1 MEPQIGQLIT
11 APFLPVA
18 AEVKKFEPRQGYYR
32 LEVLLRDGNNQYLAQ
47 NINAIQLKQIQV
59 LERNP
64 LALTDN
70 AEDFFFLIEAHRLRL
85 AYQFDPQLAV
95 SISQV
100 DPLPHQIEA
109 VYHYVLASPR
119 IRFLIADDPGAGKT
133 IMAGLVLKEL
143 QYRRLVRRVLIVAP
157 GHLKYQWQREM
168 KERFGLSF
176 AIIDRARMESAW
188 GENVWEE
195 RDLCLTSIDFIKQDS
210 VRSTLNSAHWDMVFV
225 DEAHKMSAYAYQGRK
240 RVKIDKTK
248 RYQAGE
254 ILSRQT
260 NHMLFLT
267 ATPHRGDEENFRL
280 FLDLLR
286 PGFFAQTEL
295 LKESVE
301 NKDNPVFVR
310 RLKEDLRRFDGTPIF
325 PPRYVHT
332 VPFRLTE
339 AETELYNRV
348 TNYVRDYFDR
358 AKENR
363 SISFALMILQRRL
376 TSSTHAVYESLKRR
390 KARLEELL
398 TLPEK
403 IRQDED
409 YLRLRD
415 LDEDELADMS
425 DEERA
430 QLEERLEHL
439 TIAQNI
445 DEVKVEIKQL
455 EGLIAQAERVRAQEI
470 ESKLV
475 GLRDSV
481 LRHLPPHTSPQ
492 TGGLRGDKLLIFTE
506 FRDTLHYLV
515 EKLQSWGYS
524 VTTIHGHM
532 HMDARIEAEREFRDK
547 TQIMVATEAAGEGI
561 NLQFCSLMVNY
572 DIPWNP
578 NRLEQRMGRIHRYGQ
593 QYEVNIYNM
602 VTRDTREGQILDRLF
617 EKLERMKEA
626 LGSDR
631 VFDII
636 GEMIP
641 GTRLDELLKEA
652 VFSQRRIEEIAQEI
666 EAVDAQSLH
675 QTLEQ
680 VFMTS
685 LATRHID
692 YSGLLQETLT
702 AEENRLVPEY
712 VEDYFLRAF
721 RRLGGQIE
729 QRNETYSI
737 TAVPYDLRR
746 WGDDYDF
753 KATYGR
759 VFREYRRLTFEKAYA
774 RQHPEA
780 EFVAPGHPLLEAIN
794 QTILTTF
801 PTGGLRPGDDAENYA
816 IFGDPEGQRE
826 GVFWFVEGEVS
837 DGTGQPAGK
846 RVFCLYQA
854 VDGPIQSV
862 NPAILWDHEPLSGP
876 PDPPK
881 GGTQSHIPP
890 SGGQEKGIQTQ
901 TPPSGGPGGPP
912 PPSGGPGGLPPP
924 AGGPGG
930 LLPPAIL
937 SLLQNRQA
945 IEDYIVTE
953 ILFPFQAEIEQ
964 KRQRESQIKEKY
976 GLRSLDYLIQESNQ
990 KILEYELRQAGGE
1003 PIGLPL
1009 LNEQRNLEQLE
1020 QRRTAL
1026 EREIQLERN
1035 LTVGEPR
1042 ILGAAAVIPFDYA
1055 QDSSVPEPLKP
1066 TEVEDQQ
1073 IKEKPKPE
1081 ETYKVKPTGEGA
1093 GMRRDDEIEA
1103 LGMRV
1108 AMQYE
1113 RDQGWQP
1120 ADVSGEN
1127 HGFDLR
1133 STLYNDDGS
1142 YADIRY
1148 IEVKAR
1154 AQSGAI
1160 RLSANE
1166 WKKARHFG
1174 EKFWLYIVTM
1184 AGTDAPQLHR
1194 VQNPADLFRVDE
1206 DIFAT
1211 GFIIP
1216 EEKWRRRVD

>member
-1 MEPQIGQLIT
+1 MELQIGQLIT
-11 APFLPVA
+11 APFLPAA
-18 AEVKKFEPRQGYYR
+18 AEVKKFEPRQGYYQ
-32 LEVLLRDGNNQYLAQ
+32 LELLLRDGSHQYLAK
-47 NINAIQLKQIQV
+47 NISPGQLAQIEI

-64 LALTDN
+64 VALTDN

-109 VYHYVLASPR
+109 VYHYVLESPR

-133 IMAGLVLKEL
+133 IMAGLILKEL

-176 AIIDRARMESAW
+176 AIVDRARMESAW
-188 GENVWEE
+188 GENAWTE
-195 RDLCLTSIDFIKQDS
+195 RDLCITSIDFIKQDS
-210 VRSTLNSAHWDMVFV
+210 VRATLNSATWDMVFV
-225 DEAHKMSAYAYQGRK
+225 DEAHKLSAYAYQGRE

-260 NHMLFLT
+260 NHLMFLT

-301 NKDNPVFVR
+301 HKDNPVFVR
-310 RLKEDLRRFDGTPIF
+310 RLKEDLRRFDGTTIF

-339 AETELYNRV
+339 AETNLYNHV
-348 TNYVRDYFDR
+348 TNYVRNYFDR

-376 TSSTHAVYESLKRR
+376 TSSSHAVYESLKRR
-390 KARLEELL
+390 KDRLEALL
-398 TLPEK
+398 VLPER

-415 LDEDELADMS
+415 LDEDDLADMS
-425 DEERA
+425 DDERQ
-430 QLEERLEHL
+430 QLEERLENL
-439 TIAQNI
+439 TIAKNI
-445 DEVKVEIKQL
+445 DDVKLEIEQL
-455 EGLIAQAERVRAQEI
+455 EGLIVQAEQVRAQEI

-475 GLRDSV
+475 GLRDHV
-481 LRHLPPHTSPQ
+481 LKNLSPPV
-492 TGGLRGDKLLIFTE
+492 GGNKGGRKLLIFTE
-506 FRDTLHYLV
+506 FRDTLNYLV
-515 EKLQSWGYS
+515 EKLQNWGYA

-532 HMDARIEAEREFRDK
+532 NMDARIAAEREFRDK

-561 NLQFCSLMVNY
+561 NLQFCSWMVNY

-593 QYEVNIYNM
+593 QYEVHIWNM
-602 VTRDTREGQILDRLF
+602 ITRDTREGQILDRIF

-636 GEMIP
+636 GELIP
-641 GTRLDELLKEA
+641 DTRLDELLREA
-652 VFSQRRIEEIAQEI
+652 VFSQRRIEEIEMKI
-666 EAVDAQSLH
+666 EAVDAQSLQ
-675 QTLEQ
+675 QTLER

-685 LATRHID
+685 LATRHIN
-692 YSGLLQETLT
+692 YTGLLQEKLA

-729 QRNETYSI
+729 RRGETYAI
-737 TAVPYDLRR
+737 TSVPYELRQ
-746 WGDDYDF
+746 WGEVYDF
-753 KATYGR
+753 KATYGQI
-759 VFREYRRLTFEKAYA
+759 FREYRHITFEKAYA
-774 RQHPEA
+774 QKHPEA
-780 EFVAPGHPLLEAIN
+780 EFAAPGHPLLEAIN
-794 QTILTTF
+794 ETILTTF
-801 PTGGLRPGDDAENYA
+801 GGHAENYA
-816 IFGDPEGQRE
+816 VFGDPEGQRE
-826 GVFWFVEGEVS
+826 GVFWFVQGEVS

-854 VDGPIQSV
+854 TDGTIQTV
-862 NPAILWDHEPLSGP
+862 NSAILWDHEPLPSP
-876 PDPPK
+876 PGRGV
-881 GGTQSHIPP
+881 GGE
-890 SGGQEKGIQTQ
+890 G
-901 TPPSGGPGGPP
+901 GGPP
-912 PPSGGPGGLPPP
+912 PQIRT
-924 AGGPGG
+924 
-930 LLPPAIL
+930 LLE
-937 SLLQNRQA
+937 QRQA
-945 IEDYIVTE
+945 IEDYIVTQ
-953 ILFPFQAEIEQ
+953 ILFPFQAEIEA
-964 KRQRESQIKEKY
+964 RREKESRIKEKY

-990 KILEYELRQAGGE
+990 KILEYEMRQASGE
-1003 PIGLPL
+1003 QIGLPL
-1009 LNEQRNLEQLE
+1009 LNEQRNLEQLQ
-1020 QRRTAL
+1020 QRRAAL
-1026 EREIQLERN
+1026 AREIQLERN

-1042 ILGAAAVIPFDYA
+1042 ILGAAVVVPLA
-1055 QDSSVPEPLKP
+1055 QAEEKAKAEAKVKGK
-1066 TEVEDQQ
+1066 
-1073 IKEKPKPE
+1073 IKEE
-1081 ETYKVKPTGEGA
+1081 RASYSA
-1093 GMRRDDEIEA
+1093 LDSASMHRDEEIEA
-1103 LGMRV
+1103 VGMQV
-1108 AMQYE
+1108 ALQYE
-1113 RDQGWQP
+1113 HDQGWQP
-1120 ADVSGEN
+1120 EDVSGEN

-1133 STLYNDDGS
+1133 STLYNPDGS
-1142 YADIRY
+1142 YSDIRY

-1154 AQSGAI
+1154 AQTGAI
-1160 RLSANE
+1160 RLSSNE

-1174 EKFWLYIVTM
+1174 EKFWLYVVTM
-1184 AGTDAPQLHR
+1184 AGTGQPELHR
-1194 VQNPADLFRVDE
+1194 IQDPAAHFRLDE

-1216 EEKWRRRVD
+1216 EEKWTRQAQ

>member
-1 MEPQIGQLIT
+1 MLPNQSPLELQVGQFIT
-11 APFLPVA
+11 APFLPA
-18 AEVKKFEPRQGYYR
+18 SAEIKKFEPRQGYYR
-32 LEVLLRDGNNQYLAQ
+32 LEVLLRDGSNRYLSQ
-47 NINAIQLKQIQV
+47 NINPTQLAQIQV

-64 LALTDN
+64 VALTDN

-109 VYHYVLASPR
+109 VYHYVLESPR

-133 IMAGLVLKEL
+133 IMAGLILKEL

-168 KERFGLSF
+168 KDRFGLSF
-176 AIIDRARMESAW
+176 AIVDRSRMESAW

-195 RDLCLTSIDFIKQDS
+195 RDLCLTSIDFIKQDA
-210 VRSTLNSAHWDMVFV
+210 VRSTLNGVRWDMVFV
-225 DEAHKMSAYAYQGRK
+225 DEAHKLSAYAYQGRE
-240 RVKIDKTK
+240 RIKIDKTK

-260 NHMLFLT
+260 NHLLFLT

-301 NKDNPVFVR
+301 NKENPVFVR
-310 RLKEDLRRFDGTPIF
+310 RLKEDLCRFDGTPIF
-325 PPRYVHT
+325 PPRYVTT

-339 AETELYNRV
+339 AEAELYNRV
-348 TNYVRDYFDR
+348 TRYVQDYFDK

-376 TSSTHAVYESLKRR
+376 TSSSHAIYESLKRR

-398 TLPEK
+398 TLPER

-409 YLRLRD
+409 YLRIRD
-415 LDEDELADMS
+415 LDEDDLADMS
-425 DEERA
+425 DEDRLR
-430 QLEERLEHL
+430 LEERLENL
-439 TIAQNI
+439 TLAKNI
-445 DEVKVEIKQL
+445 DDVKAEIEQL
-455 EGLIAQAERVRAQEI
+455 EALIAQAQEVRQQEI

-475 GLRDSV
+475 GLRDYV
-481 LRHLPPHTSPQ
+481 LKNLGER
-492 TGGLRGDKLLIFTE
+492 KLLIFTE
-506 FRDTLHYLV
+506 FRDTLNYLV
-515 EKLQSWGYS
+515 EKLHGWGYQ
-524 VTTIHGHM
+524 VTTIHGQM
-532 HMDARIEAEREFRDK
+532 NMDSRVTAEREFRDK
-547 TQIMVATEAAGEGI
+547 SQIMVATEAAGEGI

-593 QYEVNIYNM
+593 QYEVHIWNLI
-602 VTRDTREGQILDRLF
+602 TRDTREGQILDRLF
-617 EKLERMKEA
+617 EKLARMKEA

-641 GTRLDELLKEA
+641 GTRLDELLKDA
-652 VFSQRRIEEIAQEI
+652 IFHQRRIEEIEQAI
-666 EAVDAQSLH
+666 EAVDEQTLR

-680 VFMTS
+680 VFLTS

-692 YSGLLQETLT
+692 YTGLLKETLA

-729 QRNETYSI
+729 RRGETYAATS
-737 TAVPYDLRR
+737 VPFDLRR
-746 WGDDYDF
+746 WGEDYSF
-753 KATYGR
+753 KATYGQ
-759 VFREYRRLTFEKAYA
+759 VFRDYKRLTFAKAYA
-774 RQHPEA
+774 QKHPEA
-780 EFVAPGHPLLEAIN
+780 EFVAPGHPLLEAVN
-794 QTILTTF
+794 ETILTTL
-801 PTGGLRPGDDAENYA
+801 GGQANSYA

-826 GVFWFVEGEVS
+826 GVFWFVEGVVT
-837 DGTGQPAGK
+837 DGVGQPAGK

-854 VDGPIQSV
+854 TKDGTIQTV
-862 NPAILWDHEPLSGP
+862 NPAILWDHEPLSG
-876 PDPPK
+876 
-881 GGTQSHIPP
+881 TQQ
-890 SGGQEKGIQTQ
+890 GETTARQESERLEVQV
-901 TPPSGGPGGPP
+901 
-912 PPSGGPGGLPPP
+912 
-924 AGGPGG
+924 
-930 LLPPAIL
+930 PPAIL
-937 SLLQNRQA
+937 NLLDQRQVV
-945 IEDYIVTE
+945 EDYIVTE

-964 KRQRESQIKEKY
+964 KRQRECHVKEKY

-990 KILEYELRQAGGE
+990 KILDYQMRQAAGE
-1003 PIGLPL
+1003 QVELPL

-1020 QRRTAL
+1020 QRRL
-1026 EREIQLERN
+1026 SLRQEIQLEQS
-1035 LTVGEPR
+1035 LTVSEPR
-1042 ILGAAAVIPFDYA
+1042 ILGAAVVA
-1055 QDSSVPEPLKP
+1055 PL
-1066 TEVEDQQ
+1066 TEVKALAEV
-1073 IKEKPKPE
+1073 
-1081 ETYKVKPTGEGA
+1081 KVEGQPSPMINDERTAYQVDSLAGA
-1093 GMRRDDEIEA
+1093 GMQRDEEIEA
-1103 LGMRV
+1103 VGMQV
-1108 AMQYE
+1108 AMGYE
-1113 RDQGWQP
+1113 RDQDWQP
-1120 ADVSGEN
+1120 EDVSGEN
-1127 HGFDLR
+1127 HGFDVR
-1133 STLYNDDGS
+1133 SAHYNDDGTF
-1142 YADIRY
+1142 ADIRY

-1166 WKKARHFG
+1166 WKKARHFDD
-1174 EKFWLYIVTM
+1174 KFWLYVVTE
-1184 AGTDAPQLHR
+1184 AGTDSPQLHR
-1194 VQNPADLFRVDE
+1194 IQNPAAHFTLDE

-1216 EEKWRRRVD
+1216 EGKWQDKKVS